1 MSDDPTL
8 LPNPDGVENSARP
21 RILVVDDEPAVRRFL
36 KIVLD
41 RLNFEVD
48 TASGGAEAIQ
58 AARTSSYDVVLTDLI
73 MPRVDGL
80 EVIRSVKQSSPDTE
94 VVIITGYPSSE
105 TIVAA
110 TQAGA
115 VDYLPKSPDP
125 AHLEVMLRKALEIRN
140 LRRKARER
148 DFYLRMAQMDGLTEL
163 FNHSAFN
170 GFLERELLR
179 ARRSGKPLSLLFL
192 DVDDFKDFNT
202 RRGHLFGDQVL
213 RSIAHQLKKQCRG
226 YDIVAR
232 YGGDEFAVLAPETD
246 ADGGRTLGERFVR
259 SVAEDP
265 ESTSPEAI
273 RVSIGVASFPVHA
286 EGPDDLLRVADE
298 AMYAAK
304 RAGGG
309 TVTVA

>member
-1 MSDDPTL
+1 MSVDSV
-8 LPNPDGVENSARP
+8 LPPAPDGAEEVSRP

-48 TASGGAEAIQ
+48 IAAGGTEAIQ
-58 AARTSSYDVVLTDLI
+58 AARKNNYDVVLTDLI

-80 EVIRSVKQSSPDTE
+80 EVIRSVKESSPDTE

-110 TQAGA
+110 TRAGA
-115 VDYLPKSPDP
+115 IDYLPKSPDP
-125 AHLEVMLRKALEIRN
+125 AHLEVMLHKALEIRN

-163 FNHSAFN
+163 FNHSAFT
-170 GFLERELLR
+170 GFLDREFLR
-179 ARRSGKPLSLLFL
+179 ARRSSRPMSLLFL

-202 RRGHLFGDQVL
+202 RKGHLFGDQVL
-213 RSIAHQLKKQCRG
+213 RQVAQVLKKQCRG

-246 ADGGRTLGERFVR
+246 VEGGRTLGERFIR
-259 SVAEDP
+259 SVAQDDHVSGP
-265 ESTSPEAI
+265 DAI

-286 EGPDDLLRVADE
+286 EQPEELIRLADE
-298 AMYAAK
+298 AMYSAK

-309 TVTVA
+309 TIAVA

>member
-1 MSDDPTL
+1 MSDDRTE
-8 LPNPDGVENSARP
+8 LPETNGQEVPQRP

-36 KIVLD
+36 KLVLD
-41 RLNFEVD
+41 RLEFEVD
-48 TASGGAEAIQ
+48 TAAGGAEAIQ
-58 AARTSSYDVVLTDLI
+58 ATQRNCYDIVLTDLI

-80 EVIRSVKQSSPDTE
+80 EVIRAVKESSPDTE
-94 VVIITGYPSSE
+94 VVVITGYPSSE

-110 TQAGA
+110 TRAGA
-115 VDYLPKSPDP
+115 IDYLPKSPDP

-163 FNHSAFN
+163 FNHAAFS
-170 GFLERELLR
+170 GFLTREFVR
-179 ARRSGKPLSLLFL
+179 ARRNSRPLSLLFL

-202 RRGHLFGDQVL
+202 RKGHLFGDQVL
-213 RSIAHQLKKQCRG
+213 RQVAQVLKAQCRG

-246 ADGGRTLGERFVR
+246 IDGGRILGERFVR
-259 SVAEDP
+259 SVSECREGSAVD
-265 ESTSPEAI
+265 SIAL
-273 RVSIGVASFPVHA
+273 SIGVASFPTHA
-286 EGPDDLLRVADE
+286 AEPEDLIRKADE
-298 AMYAAK
+298 AMYSAK

-309 TVTVA
+309 LVALA